1 MAARPGL
8 FEKLSEAGFPA
19 DVITLRATID
29 ACRQTRQWQRA
40 SGVVEETQ
48 SHRFHANA
56 MAYGATLSA
65 CTCA

>member
-1 MAARPGL
+1 M
-8 FEKLSEAGFPA
+8 SEAGFPA

-48 SHRFHANA
+48 SHGFQANA
-56 MAYGATLSA
+56 MAYSANLSA
-65 CTCA
+65 CTRA